1 MKRLFILAIFL
12 TSPLSFAANERK
24 INSSETY
31 NAPKSKVNE
40 LSNYANGKKRS
51 HQRKNYKRSYDDI
64 QDYRE
69 VLQSETRER

>member
-12 TSPLSFAANERK
+12 TSPLSFAANERR
-24 INSSETY
+24 INSSENY

-40 LSNYANGKKRS
+40 LSNYANGKKS
-51 HQRKNYKRSYDDI
+51 HQRKNYKRSFDDI